1 MKDFLNHYL
10 KNVYG
15 CNLETGD
22 FPGPVVTISRQTGCS
37 AQRIAIK
44 LSKILTGYSY
54 MSDTKTD
61 AEWRWVDKEVFRNAV
76 EEMKEDLAQRGSEH
90 KQEILDHLN
99 AVAKAFSQEKV
110 YDIHDDQL
118 IETLKSIICKLAS
131 HGRYII
137 VGRSAGVI
145 LKDIPNKLSIR
156 LEAPLEW
163 RINRVMQL
171 RNITHKKAEDYV
183 VATDQQRDSFIEKVN
198 GRKPENSDFD
208 VIFNYA
214 TLLDDQII
222 DAIVNLLKHKKIINH
237 EDAW

>member
-61 AEWRWVDKEVFRNAV
+61 AEWRWVDKDIFRNAV
-76 EEMKEDLAQRGSEH
+76 EEMKQDLSQIGSVH
-90 KQEILDHLN
+90 QQEIIDHLN
-99 AVAKAFSQEKV
+99 TVAKAFSQEKM
-110 YDIHDDQL
+110 YDINDDQQ
-118 IETLKSIICKLAS
+118 IETIKSIICKLAS

-137 VGRSAGVI
+137 VGRSAGII
-145 LKDIPNKLSIR
+145 LKDIPNKLCVR
-156 LEAPLEW
+156 LEAPVEW

-171 RNITHKKAEDYV
+171 RNITHKKAEEYV
-183 VATDQQRDSFIEKVN
+183 LKTDLQRDSFIEKIN
-198 GRKPENSDFD
+198 GRKPENTDFD
-208 VIFNYA
+208 IIFNYA

-222 DAIVNLLKHKKIINH
+222 DAIINLLKHKKIIAH
-237 EDAW
+237 DDAW

>member
-54 MSDTKTD
+54 MSDTKTEK
-61 AEWRWVDKEVFRNAV
+61 EWRWVDKDVFREAV
-76 EEMKEDLAQRGSEH
+76 EEMKRELEQMGSLH
-90 KQEILDHLN
+90 QQEIIDHLN
-99 AVAKAFSQEKV
+99 TVAKAFSQEKM
-110 YDIHDDQL
+110 YDIHDDLL
-118 IETLKSIICKLAS
+118 IDTLKSIICKLAS
-131 HGRYII
+131 DGRYII

-145 LKDIPNKLSIR
+145 LKEIPNKLSVR

-171 RNITHKKAEDYV
+171 RNISHKKAEEYV
-183 VATDQQRDSFIEKVN
+183 ISTDKQRDTFIEKMN
-198 GRKPENSDFD
+198 GRKAENTDFD
-208 VIFNYA
+208 IIFNYA

-222 DAIVNLLKHKKIINH
+222 DAIVNLLKHKKIINQ